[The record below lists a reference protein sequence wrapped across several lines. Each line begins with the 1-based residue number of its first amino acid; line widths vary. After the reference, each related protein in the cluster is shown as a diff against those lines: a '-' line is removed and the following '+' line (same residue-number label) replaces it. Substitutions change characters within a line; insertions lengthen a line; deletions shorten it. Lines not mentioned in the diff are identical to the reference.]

1 MPDIRKS
8 IWESMGDLQSENYGA
23 ISQLHTLQNTAS
35 GGKNDSELLNPSTT
49 HWSSICSPEAFGAS
63 KVASMVY
70 GVAFHYL
77 LEGMTLGLQTNLNSA
92 LPLFVAI
99 LIHGGFVAFAISIT
113 LG

>member
-1 MPDIRKS
+1 
-8 IWESMGDLQSENYGA
+8 
-23 ISQLHTLQNTAS
+23 
-35 GGKNDSELLNPSTT
+35 
-49 HWSSICSPEAFGAS
+49 
-63 KVASMVY
+63 MVY